1 MANSTRIF
9 CSMVFIIGLL
19 SSPVDSKRN
28 RGSQGAIPHP
38 DKNNPNESEQQP
50 QPPQAGSG
58 PRQRQGSSLPADEVL
73 ESSQE
78 ALHVTERQYLK
89 RDWCKTQPLKQT
101 IHEEGCVS
109 RTIINRFCYGQCN
122 SFYIPRHIRREE
134 GAFQS
139 CSFCKPK
146 RFTTMTFTL
155 NCPDQQPPT
164 KKKRIQ
170 RVKQC
175 RCISIDLDWRHTET
189 VLRVCAFQYSYSCL
203 LKRKRGCH
211 TAKNT
216 CLSPSGRKHPWRCPT
231 RKLQRFSSCTTRD
244 VDMQQ
249 TLNCIEHFTPHRFE
263 NKHHCTG
270 MLTWNGHI
278 LRTASSPWEDCIT
291 PVYLVTVHCDRETF
305 LPNFLFC
312 VHVCLFNWM
321 FPLCGIWWM
330 SADICKWKNVIRH
343 FKNLSR
349 LMDFCEFRSP
359 SVNFFIFFFLKLG
372 DYSVVET
379 ISFFVSWNGHCT
391 VVVSTILRI
400 NICKM

>member
-1 MANSTRIF
+1 MNPPLPPPVYGAAGLPPSHSPASAQSTAVGAPHLGRCLHRTDRIGSLRFFLAAADRMANPTRIF
-9 CSMVFIIGLL
+9 CGMVLITGLL
-19 SSPVDSKRN
+19 FSSPADSKRN

-38 DKNNPNESEQQP
+38 DKSNPNESEQQP

-58 PRQRQGSSLPADEVL
+58 SRQRQGSSSSSSSSSSSPADEVL

-175 RCISIDLDWRHTET
+175 RCISIDLD
-189 VLRVCAFQYSYSCL
+189 
-203 LKRKRGCH
+203 
-211 TAKNT
+211 
-216 CLSPSGRKHPWRCPT
+216 
-231 RKLQRFSSCTTRD
+231 
-244 VDMQQ
+244 
-249 TLNCIEHFTPHRFE
+249 
-263 NKHHCTG
+263 
-270 MLTWNGHI
+270 
-278 LRTASSPWEDCIT
+278 
-291 PVYLVTVHCDRETF
+291 
-305 LPNFLFC
+305 
-312 VHVCLFNWM
+312 
-321 FPLCGIWWM
+321 
-330 SADICKWKNVIRH
+330 
-343 FKNLSR
+343 
-349 LMDFCEFRSP
+349 
-359 SVNFFIFFFLKLG
+359 
-372 DYSVVET
+372 
-379 ISFFVSWNGHCT
+379 
-391 VVVSTILRI
+391 
-400 NICKM
+400 